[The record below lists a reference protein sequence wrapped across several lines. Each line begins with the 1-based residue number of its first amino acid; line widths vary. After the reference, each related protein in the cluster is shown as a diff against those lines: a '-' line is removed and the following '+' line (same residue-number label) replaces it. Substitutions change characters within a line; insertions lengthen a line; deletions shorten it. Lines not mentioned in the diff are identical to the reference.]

1 MKRVVVPTIVV
12 IAILLGLFVWIFS
25 MTGVGGFQNHATTV
39 QVNTPVVLAGKWH
52 QSSPPDGMSFDA
64 QISDDSIQIMVKM
77 DGSEG
82 IYWLGSFDPNVI
94 AGTIESQGDSDA
106 MALEIFASQESF
118 KTFTYKDG
126 TLSFQFSMLGISQT
140 IQLTRGVQ
148 T

>member
-1 MKRVVVPTIVV
+1 MRRIVIPVLVVLAV
-12 IAILLGLFVWIFS
+12 LLGLFVAIVES
-25 MTGVGGFQNHATTV
+25 GPAAHGSTAVQLNPTV
-39 QVNTPVVLAGKWH
+39 LSGEWH
-52 QSSPPDGMSFDA
+52 QSNPPDGVSVTA
-64 QISDDSIQIMVKM
+64 EISSDSIQIMVKM
-77 DGSEG
+77 DGTEG
-82 IYWLGSFDPNVI
+82 IYWLGSFDPKII

-106 MALEIFASQESF
+106 MALEIFASQESV